1 MENCY
6 PTVSETFVCL
16 GFCKFQPMKPKG
28 LESRRR
34 GEVVIAGIGKCLVHA
49 WLEPRPDSGGKV
61 PL

>member
-6 PTVSETFVCL
+6 ASISETFVCL
-16 GFCKFQPMKPKG
+16 GFCKFQPMKSKD

-34 GEVVIAGIGKCLVHA
+34 GELVIAGIGKCLVHA